1 MPSAEFKSEV
11 NRARVNERWRRARAA
26 GTPIPSG
33 TRQAGRKAKADLTP
47 EQQLAIWEKLCAQAK
62 EAGIL
67 PAPRLPDVHRV
78 KHSAGGQVAPVTPE
92 LNAPLFVRAKAWM
105 ERKRGKE
112 LPEGY
117 WGKKQRLYFAAMEE
131 VVEDT
136 KDEMYRIVAIA
147 HLIKET
153 GAMLRGKSEMA
164 RRITE
169 EEERAIEAEVAA
181 MSDEV

>member
-1 MPSAEFKSEV
+1 
-11 NRARVNERWRRARAA
+11 
-26 GTPIPSG
+26 
-33 TRQAGRKAKADLTP
+33 
-47 EQQLAIWEKLCAQAK
+47 
-62 EAGIL
+62 
-67 PAPRLPDVHRV
+67 
-78 KHSAGGQVAPVTPE
+78 
-92 LNAPLFVRAKAWM
+92 M

-131 VVEDT
+131 VVEDS

-181 MSDEV
+181 MSDEEMARND